1 MKSNIAIFFLI
12 FSMYSCQKKEETK
25 SQVKS
30 EKMNTELKSVVENY
44 YEDRLKFFPLDAT
57 VNGDNRYNDT
67 LPNDIS
73 ESFRSKLRDFYQN
86 NLTLLNNINS
96 QELNDQDLL
105 TYEILKRE
113 INIALEGLEFNDH
126 YMPIQQFWG
135 TALTF
140 PQLGSGQSSQP
151 FKTPEDYE
159 NFLGRIDDFS
169 VWADTAIGNMKKG
182 LASKET
188 FPKVLM
194 EKVLPQFKSMMVD
207 DPKKSLFYEPIKSL
221 PDSFSAEDKERIT
234 AAYFKAIKDKVIPA
248 YKRLHDFIKTE
259 YIPQTRT
266 STGFS
271 DIPNGKERYDYW
283 IKYWTTTNL
292 SANEIYEI
300 GLEEV
305 ARIRSEMEKVKEQVG
320 FKGDLKAFF
329 EHVNTDPK
337 FKPFKTDEEVINAFK
352 NIEQKMQPQLKK
364 LFSMVPKTKFEVR
377 QTEEFRE
384 ASASAEYMQGT
395 PDGSRPGIFY
405 VPVLNAEKFNYTG
418 METLFL
424 HEAIPGHHYQISLQ
438 QENESLP
445 KFRRFLWYGAYGEG
459 WALYTESLGKELG
472 LYTDPYQYFGNLGDE
487 MHRAIR
493 LVVDVGMHT
502 KGWTREKAI
511 QYMRANEAISEQD
524 ATAEIE
530 RYMAIP
536 GQALSYKIGQLKI
549 IELRKKAEK
558 ELGTKFDIAAF
569 HQEVLEDGVLP
580 LEIFEKK
587 MDKWIKINKE
597 KSI

>member
-1 MKSNIAIFFLI
+1 
-12 FSMYSCQKKEETK
+12 
-25 SQVKS
+25 
-30 EKMNTELKSVVENY
+30 MNTELKSVVENY

-73 ESFRSKLRDFYQN
+73 ESFRSKLQDFYQN

-96 QELNDQDLL
+96 QELSDQDLL

-113 INIALEGLEFNDH
+113 ITIALEGLEFNDH

-194 EKVLPQFKSMMVD
+194 EKVLPQFKAMVVD
-207 DPKKSLFYEPIKSL
+207 DPKKSLFYEPIKNL
-221 PDSFSAEDKERIT
+221 PNSFTAEDKERIT
-234 AAYFKAIKDKVIPA
+234 FAYFKAIKDKVIPA

-266 STGFS
+266 STGFF

-305 ARIRSEMEKVKEQVG
+305 ARIRSEMEKVREQVG

-405 VPVLNAEKFNYTG
+405 VP
-418 METLFL
+418 
-424 HEAIPGHHYQISLQ
+424 
-438 QENESLP
+438 
-445 KFRRFLWYGAYGEG
+445 
-459 WALYTESLGKELG
+459 
-472 LYTDPYQYFGNLGDE
+472 
-487 MHRAIR
+487 
-493 LVVDVGMHT
+493 
-502 KGWTREKAI
+502 
-511 QYMRANEAISEQD
+511 
-524 ATAEIE
+524 
-530 RYMAIP
+530 
-536 GQALSYKIGQLKI
+536 KIGSGCGNAHK
-549 IELRKKAEK
+549 
-558 ELGTKFDIAAF
+558 G
-569 HQEVLEDGVLP
+569 
-580 LEIFEKK
+580 
-587 MDKWIKINKE
+587 MDKRKGN
-597 KSI
+597 SIYESERSHFGAGCNC